1 VAAAFALAFSG
12 AASAYLL
19 GRPAQGA
26 AGTTASTSATT
37 TTLAA
42 KSAIVLNGHG
52 WGHGLGMSQWGA
64 YGFAKHGWTYDR
76 ILAYYYRGTTLGA
89 TPVKT
94 MRVLLADA
102 KGKVA
107 LSATTAW
114 RVVDEEGAK
123 HRLEPAKVVLTPKL
137 ELDTGDGETLSL
149 GEKATFNANPISV
162 NGKPY
167 RGAIRVSV
175 VNGKLRVVNVLGLEA
190 YLKGVVASEMPSAWH
205 PEALKAQA
213 VAARTYAIASLKK
226 GADFD
231 LYSDVRSQVYG
242 GLAAEA
248 PTASAAIDATAG
260 KVVLYDGKVITAYFF
275 STSGGRTVSAA
286 EVTGRAVPYLVSVA
300 DPYDTASPHHDWGPV
315 LLDAAKVGKQLKAG
329 GPLTDLQTTLGPS
342 GRVQEG
348 TAITATGESTFTG
361 PQLRKA
367 LGLRSTWFTVGWLA
381 LTPLPAPVTF
391 GGAASIAGVARSV
404 GPVSLEAR
412 VAGAP
417 WQPAGALTPDGA
429 GAFTTIVR
437 PQVTTEYRL
446 AAGTA
451 RAALVKVGVAPKVD
465 ATIGETS
472 ASGTITPVIA
482 GASVQLQ
489 RQDGAVWTTVG
500 TSTTDVAGAF
510 TVTATDP
517 VPGTF
522 RVRVAPGHGLVPGF
536 SQPSCCR

>member
-1 VAAAFALAFSG
+1 VAAAIALAFSG

-19 GRPAQGA
+19 GRPADGT
-26 AGTTASTSATT
+26 AGTSTSTSATT

-42 KSAIVLNGHG
+42 RSAIVLNGHG

-76 ILAYYYRGTTLGA
+76 ILGHYYRGTTLGA

-94 MRVLLADA
+94 VRVLLADG
-102 KGKVA
+102 KGKA
-107 LSATTAW
+107 TLSSTTPW
-114 RVVDEEGAK
+114 RVVDEEGAM
-123 HRLEPAKVVLTPKL
+123 HPLEPAKVVLTPKL

-149 GEKATFNANPISV
+149 GERATFNASPIVV

-167 RGAIRVSV
+167 RGTIHVSV
-175 VNGKLRVVNVLGLEA
+175 VDGKLRVVNVVGLEA
-190 YLKGVVASEMPSAWH
+190 YLKGVVPAEMPSAWH
-205 PEALKAQA
+205 AEALKAQA

-226 GADFD
+226 GGDFD

-242 GLAAEA
+242 GLASEA
-248 PTASAAIDATAG
+248 PTTSAAIDATAG
-260 KVVLYDGKVITAYFF
+260 KVVLYGGKVVTAYFF
-275 STSGGRTVSAA
+275 STSGGRTASA
-286 EVTGRAVPYLVSVA
+286 VDVIGRAVPYLVSVA

-329 GPLTDLQTTLGPS
+329 GPLTDLLATPGPS
-342 GRVQEG
+342 GRVREA
-348 TAITATGESTFTG
+348 TAVTATGEATFSGTE
-361 PQLRKA
+361 LRKQ
-367 LGLRSTWFTVGWLA
+367 LELRSTWFTVGWLA
-381 LTPLPAPVTF
+381 LTPPAPLTF
-391 GGAASIAGVARSV
+391 GGAGSLAGVARGI

-412 VAGAP
+412 VAGSP
-417 WQPAGALTPDGA
+417 WQPAGAVVPGA
-429 GAFTTIVR
+429 GGGFTTLVR

-446 AAGTA
+446 AAGNA

-465 ATIGETS
+465 AAIGETS

-482 GASVQLQ
+482 GAAVQLQ

-500 TSTTDVAGAF
+500 TSTTDIAGAF
-510 TVTATDP
+510 TVAATDP

>member
-19 GRPAQGA
+19 GRPAHGA
-26 AGTTASTSATT
+26 AGTTTSTSATI

-42 KSAIVLNGHG
+42 KTAIVLNGHG

-64 YGFAKHGWTYDR
+64 YGYAKHGWTYDR
-76 ILAYYYRGTTLGA
+76 ILAHYYRGTALGA
-89 TPVKT
+89 TQVKT
-94 MRVLLADA
+94 VRVLLVEG
-102 KGKVA
+102 KGKVT
-107 LSATTAW
+107 LSSTTVW

-123 HRLEPAKVVLTPKL
+123 HQLEPARVVLTPKL
-137 ELDTGDGETLSL
+137 ELDSGDGETLSL
-149 GEKATFNANPISV
+149 GEKATFNASPISV

-167 RGAIRVSV
+167 RGAVRVSV

-205 PEALKAQA
+205 SEALKAQA

-286 EVTGRAVPYLVSVA
+286 ELTGRAVPYLVSVA

>member
-1 VAAAFALAFSG
+1 MAAAFALAFSG

-19 GRPAQGA
+19 GRPAHGA
-26 AGTTASTSATT
+26 AGTTTSTSATI

-42 KSAIVLNGHG
+42 KTAIVLNGHG

-64 YGFAKHGWTYDR
+64 YGYAKHGWTYDR
-76 ILAYYYRGTTLGA
+76 ILAHYYRGTALGA
-89 TPVKT
+89 TQVKT
-94 MRVLLADA
+94 VRVLLVEG
-102 KGKVA
+102 KGKVT
-107 LSATTAW
+107 LSSTTVW

-123 HRLEPAKVVLTPKL
+123 HQLEPARVVLTPKL
-137 ELDTGDGETLSL
+137 ELDSGDGETLSL
-149 GEKATFNANPISV
+149 GEKATFNASPISV

-167 RGAIRVSV
+167 RGAVRVSV

-205 PEALKAQA
+205 SEALKAQA

-286 EVTGRAVPYLVSVA
+286 ELTGRAVPYLVSVA

-329 GPLTDLQTTLGPS
+329 GPVTDLQTTLGPS
-342 GRVQEG
+342 GRVQEA
-348 TAITATGESTFTG
+348 TAVTATGESTFTG
-361 PQLRKA
+361 TQLRKE
-367 LGLRSTWFTVGWLA
+367 LELRSTWFTVGWLA

-391 GGAASIAGVARSV
+391 GGAGSLAGVARGV
-404 GPVSLEAR
+404 GAVSLEAR
-412 VAGAP
+412 VAGSP
-417 WQPAGALTPDGA
+417 WQPAGAVTPGAA
-429 GAFTTIVR
+429 GAFTTILR

-446 AAGTA
+446 AAGNA

-465 ATIGETS
+465 ATIGETT
-472 ASGTITPVIA
+472 ASGAITPVIA
-482 GASVQLQ
+482 GAAVQLQ

-510 TVTATDP
+510 TVTAADP